1 MISIVKL
8 DLSLCYE
15 MEYEI
20 IYSEIRLKVLL
31 LMEHVMHNEVGG
43 DVMLLKY
50 GFDSEVGLDV
60 ILLKRT

>member
-1 MISIVKL
+1 
-8 DLSLCYE
+8 

-20 IYSEIRLKVLL
+20 IYSEIRVKVLL